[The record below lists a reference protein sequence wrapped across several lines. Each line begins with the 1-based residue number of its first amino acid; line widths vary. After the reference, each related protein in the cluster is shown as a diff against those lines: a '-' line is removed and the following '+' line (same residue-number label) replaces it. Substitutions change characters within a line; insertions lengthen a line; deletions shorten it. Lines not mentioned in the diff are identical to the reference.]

1 MHQYSQPFTDSDTNS
16 ETGPDPKFEKGKSQ
30 TLKLLVTKYLLR
42 MFKKRCLKFNSTD
55 LNVFL
60 QEIE

>member
-42 MFKKRCLKFNSTD
+42 MFKKTLFK
-55 LNVFL
+55 
-60 QEIE
+60 I